1 MASISEFK
9 KKVLRLNEP
18 KEHEVTNSYG
28 LLEGYRYLRKNN
40 KISLDIPYKNFST
53 IIKEMNKVMGKYIA
67 NGEEMVLPQR
77 MGKIEIRRYEPG
89 IRMIDGK
96 PVPYSMAINWKETLK
111 LWEIDEES
119 RKNKVLVRY
128 EDRVAYKL
136 LYNKSYATYKNKMF
150 YKMNINR
157 GIKKSLSANIKNN
170 KIDAFGQL

>member
-1 MASISEFK
+1 MADINEFK
-9 KKVLRLNEP
+9 SRVLRLNES

-28 LLEGYRYLRKNN
+28 LLDGYRYLRKNN
-40 KISLDIPYKNFST
+40 KISPDIPYRSFST

-67 NGEEMVLPQR
+67 SGEEMVLPQR
-77 MGKIEIRRYEPG
+77 MGKIEIRRYEPR

-119 RKNKVLVRY
+119 RDNKVLVRY
-128 EDRVAYKL
+128 EDKVAYKL
-136 LYNKSYATYKNKMF
+136 LYNKSYATYNNKMF

-157 GIKKSLSANIKNN
+157 GIKKALSINIKNN